1 MTSFIDSSCAVCRIS
16 LSFMKVIYFVIYWL
30 VFNRT
35 LSIYEWSLSS
45 VLRTFLNL
53 LVFLVKNGEF
63 PFALSMVRGSQL
75 EMSLTNSPFN
85 QLGILH
91 FSHNYLIFVLKKLG
105 WFQNFFSYNG
115 SWKMPFNGTFE
126 LFWFYRLKFV
136 GLEPVVYLWS
146 NYSLLNMG
154 ELIHQQILF

>member
-1 MTSFIDSSCAVCRIS
+1 MTGGVKNVQNCVTSFIDGSCAVCRIN

-85 QLGILH
+85 QLGILFY
-91 FSHNYLIFVLKKLG
+91 FSHNYLIFILKKLG
-105 WFQNFFSYNG
+105 
-115 SWKMPFNGTFE
+115 
-126 LFWFYRLKFV
+126 
-136 GLEPVVYLWS
+136 
-146 NYSLLNMG
+146 
-154 ELIHQQILF
+154 